1 MMMQEIDRRCGK
13 MERLGSM
20 KYPARPME
28 FLEKDD
34 WFFGAQVSPAIRL

>member
-1 MMMQEIDRRCGK
+1 MMVQEVDRRYGK

-20 KYPARPME
+20 IYPARPME

-34 WFFGAQVSPAIRL
+34 WFFRAQVNPAIRL